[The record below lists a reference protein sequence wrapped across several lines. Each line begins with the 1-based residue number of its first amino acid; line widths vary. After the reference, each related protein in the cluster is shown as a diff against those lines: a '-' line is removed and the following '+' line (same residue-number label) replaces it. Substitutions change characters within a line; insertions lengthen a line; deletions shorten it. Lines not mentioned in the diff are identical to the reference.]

1 MSSPSHDSA
10 PFGFTLSGDEPLAP
24 EFSVTAPSAEET
36 RVVSKVLRHIIPI
49 AIIGL
54 FISFIDRTNISVAGP
69 AMEQDLGLTATI
81 FGLAAGLFF
90 VGYVLFEIPS
100 NLALRRVGAKL
111 WIPRIMITWGII
123 CALTA
128 LVQGA
133 NSLYLMRLLLGIAE
147 AGFYPGILFY
157 LGLFVPARQLTRAYS
172 LYQIGI
178 PVSLALGS
186 VLTAVLL
193 TMDGFLG
200 ITDWQWVFIIEG
212 GLAVIIGIACVALMP
227 NSPDKASW
235 LNSREKT
242 ILKAAMQRDQDLS
255 TDTEEHGLRAVV
267 AILRN
272 KPVWYYCLVYTLMML
287 GFYSVTYWLP
297 QIIKLKM
304 HTGNVASGLLS
315 AIPWVIATAALLFV
329 SRYTTRHSSR
339 RAPTLTVVLLVCTA
353 GMLVASL
360 TGNAVFAL
368 VGLCFGACIQ
378 AAVPL
383 LYSFPAQHFPGA
395 KGAVAL
401 ALVNSIGNIG
411 GFAGPYLLGLLR
423 EGTGTDTAGLSVLAS
438 SFLLAAVLSVGL
450 QRQLRTSPAYVP
462 GVG

>member
-1 MSSPSHDSA
+1 
-10 PFGFTLSGDEPLAP
+10 
-24 EFSVTAPSAEET
+24 
-36 RVVSKVLRHIIPI
+36 
-49 AIIGL
+49 
-54 FISFIDRTNISVAGP
+54 
-69 AMEQDLGLTATI
+69 
-81 FGLAAGLFF
+81 
-90 VGYVLFEIPS
+90 VLFEIPS

-133 NSLYLMRLLLGIAE
+133 TSLYAMRLLLGIAE

-172 LYQIGI
+172 LYQVGI

-186 VLTAVLL
+186 VLSAVLL
-193 TMDGFLG
+193 TMNGFLG
-200 ITDWQWVFIIEG
+200 ITGWQWVFIIEG
-212 GLAVIIGIACVALMP
+212 GLAVVIGIACVALMP
-227 NSPDKASW
+227 SSPDKAPW
-235 LNSREKT
+235 LDPHEKT
-242 ILKAAMQRDQDLS
+242 VLKAAMQRDQDVS
-255 TDTEEHGLRAVV
+255 ADAQEHGLRAVM

-304 HTGNVASGLLS
+304 HTDNVTSGLLS

-329 SRYTTRHSSR
+329 SRYTTRHSGR

-360 TGNAVFAL
+360 TGNAIFAL

-411 GFAGPYLLGLLR
+411 GFAGPYLLGVLR
-423 EGTGTDTAGLSVLAS
+423 EGTGTDTAGLLMLSS
-438 SFLLAAVLSVGL
+438 SFLLAAALSVGL
-450 QRQLRTSPAYVP
+450 QRQLHKSPAYVP
-462 GVG
+462 GVA